1 MAKRRWPGESALG
14 KGIHYG
20 ITQDERKQART
31 IVGIVR
37 NARQDDW
44 TSPPNDEIYLP
55 YDQRPDSMGLSYL
68 TFVLRT
74 GNDPSHMATAVL
86 QSMSAFN
93 RNLPISEVASM
104 ERVIS
109 DQLWRQRLAS
119 ILMAAFAGVAV
130 LLAAVG
136 IYGVI
141 SHSMRH
147 RTQEIGIRMALGA
160 ESSDLIGLALRE
172 GMKPVLIGAVAGLIF
187 ALALTRFMQ
196 TLLYG
201 VTAADPL
208 TFAGIIAV
216 LMAVCIAANL
226 IPALKVTRVDPLE
239 ALRQE

>member
-1 MAKRRWPGESALG
+1 
-14 KGIHYG
+14 
-20 ITQDERKQART
+20 
-31 IVGIVR
+31 
-37 NARQDDW
+37 
-44 TSPPNDEIYLP
+44 
-55 YDQRPDSMGLSYL
+55 
-68 TFVLRT
+68 LRT

-160 ESSDLIGLALRE
+160 ESSDLISLALRE

-201 VTAADPL
+201 VSAADPL

-216 LMAVCIAANL
+216 LMTVCIAANL
-226 IPALKVTRVDPLE
+226 IPALKLTRVDPVE